1 MFVCIYQ
8 AQHRDAFVQERY
20 GQYDLSDPFLA
31 LQRDSE
37 SEERQNML
45 TQPHTHLQGRAVG
58 PNPLAVLKL
67 VMTHCKRMQERM
79 MGQLAAAESRH
90 KRVRGNAHSY
100 ADTLSHI
107 QWILQLTCFRFP
119 CRNDAATT
127 RGPSQCQSGTHTF
140 TNRLVVYLNVCMYL
154 LISFRIGLGG
164 QTDSSLRVYWSHKH
178 SSYSFWVICVRN
190 WQNFVMKRRFS
201 SAGSFTL
208 AVLCGA
214 GTFLKRKE
222 NQRKII
228 NSFENDVNLMHWIQ
242 QQQTRPSACHAT

>member
-45 TQPHTHLQGRAVG
+45 TQPHTHLQGRTVG
-58 PNPLAVLKL
+58 PNPLSVLKL

-100 ADTLSHI
+100 AAMKTRFHI
-107 QWILQLTCFRFP
+107 FSEFSSSPVLDFHVATMLQLP
-119 CRNDAATT
+119 EDLASV
-127 RGPSQCQSGTHTF
+127 SQGLT
-140 TNRLVVYLNVCMYL
+140 L
-154 LISFRIGLGG
+154 L
-164 QTDSSLRVYWSHKH
+164 Q
-178 SSYSFWVICVRN
+178 
-190 WQNFVMKRRFS
+190 
-201 SAGSFTL
+201 
-208 AVLCGA
+208 
-214 GTFLKRKE
+214 
-222 NQRKII
+222 
-228 NSFENDVNLMHWIQ
+228 
-242 QQQTRPSACHAT
+242 